1 MPATKS
7 ADDWPDRTRGL
18 PSPAWARSG
27 DAMPTPGLPRRRESP
42 RPRADIFSMRAYWW
56 ARLTL
61 FGSALGAM
69 VGVLVFETDEM
80 LEAVARLHH

>member
-7 ADDWPDRTRGL
+7 ADHAHDRTGAPSGGFGMLVRGL
-18 PSPAWARSG
+18 VAHRVA
-27 DAMPTPGLPRRRESP
+27 RRRESRQP
-42 RPRADIFSMRAYWW
+42 GADIWSMRAYWW